1 MAFDGATIRHVCAE
15 LRAAVGAH
23 VEKIY
28 MPAREDV
35 ILALKWKGGSGRLL
49 MTANAG
55 SPRLHFTSAAAEN
68 PQTPPMFCML
78 LRKHLGAARLTDVR
92 QDGLER
98 IVYLDFDAV
107 SEIGDPV
114 RFTLAVEVMGRR
126 SNIILVNG
134 EGRIVDAVKRV
145 DAEMSS
151 VRQVLPGMAYT
162 LPPSQ
167 QTACVLG
174 CTPEEALEA
183 VLREGDTLSLQKA
196 ILASLQG
203 FSPLLAREGAFAAGA
218 DGLDHAFDMDE
229 AARGRLLDWLGGV
242 AGLIRDCGGR
252 PVMLLDEDGKPA
264 DFTFLPIRQYGALR
278 TLREYPSFSALLD
291 AFYGERTR
299 LDRMKQ
305 RSHDLLVLLQN
316 ARDRAAR
323 KVAVQKQ
330 ELETSRRREELRL
343 RAELLTANAHGIP
356 RGSTSVKLV
365 NYYDPELSEIEIPLD
380 GRLSAIENAQK
391 LYAEYRKA
399 ATAEQMLTGLIEKGE
414 EQVLYLESVLDAV
427 TRSQGESELAEIR
440 RELAETGYVKRR
452 SLGRSKPV
460 RVPPMRYLS
469 DDGFVIL
476 AGRNNLQN
484 DRLTLREADRGDIW
498 FHAQK
503 IPGSHVIVCTEGR
516 EVPDRT
522 LTQAAELAAWHSQAR
537 ESLNVPV
544 DYTRIRC
551 VKKPQGAAPGRVI
564 YTDYKTAYVN
574 PKECGCGDAPAG
586 R

>member
-1 MAFDGATIRHVCAE
+1 MAFDGVTIRHTCHE

-35 ILALKWKGGSGRLL
+35 ILALKWKGGSGKLL
-49 MTANAG
+49 LTANAG

-68 PQTPPMFCML
+68 PQSPPMFCML
-78 LRKHLGAARLTDVR
+78 LRKYLGNARLADVR
-92 QDGLER
+92 QTGLER

-107 SEIGDPV
+107 NEIGDEN
-114 RFTLAVEVMGRR
+114 RLTLAVEVMGRR
-126 SNIILVNG
+126 SNIILVNQD
-134 EGRIVDAVKRV
+134 GRIVDAVKRV

-162 LPPSQ
+162 LPPASQ
-167 QTACVLG
+167 SACVLD
-174 CTPEEALEA
+174 CTPEEALGA
-183 VLREGDTLSLQKA
+183 VLSAEGDPAPQKA

-203 FSPLLAREGAFAAGA
+203 FSPLLAREGAYLAGA
-218 DGLDHAFDMDE
+218 E
-229 AARGRLLDWLGGV
+229 NTGRVSELTDAQRDALLGWLREITAV
-242 AGLIRDCGGR
+242 TRECAGT

-264 DFTFLPIRQYGALR
+264 DFTFFPVRQYGSAR
-278 TLREYPSFSALLD
+278 TMREYPDFSSLLD
-291 AFYGERTR
+291 AFYAERTR

-330 ELETSRRREELRL
+330 ELETSRQRETLRL
-343 RAELLTANAHGIP
+343 RAELITANAHDIP
-356 RGSTSVKLV
+356 RGAASVRLV
-365 NYYDPELSEIEIPLD
+365 NYYDPEMAEVEIPLD
-380 GRLSAIENAQK
+380 ARLSAIENAQK

-399 ATAEQMLTGLIEKGE
+399 ATAEQMLTGLITKGE
-414 EQVLYLESVLDAV
+414 EQVVYLESVLDEV
-427 TRSQGESELAEIR
+427 TRSRGESELAEIR

-452 SLGRSKPV
+452 SLGRAKPAKL
-460 RVPPMRYLS
+460 PPLRYRS
-469 DDGFVIL
+469 DDGFLIL
-476 AGRNNLQN
+476 VGRNNLQN
-484 DRLTLREADRGDIW
+484 DRLTLKDAARTDVW

-503 IPGSHVIVCTEGR
+503 IHGAHVIVCAEGR

-522 LTQAAELAAWHSQAR
+522 LEQAAELAAWHSQAR
-537 ESLNVPV
+537 DSANVPV
-544 DYTRIRC
+544 DYTLIRY

-564 YTDYKTAYVN
+564 YTDYQTAYVT
-574 PKECGCGDAPAG
+574 PREAPAD
-586 R
+586 